1 MSIKHLLPATTTKGK
16 KRLGRGYGSGKGG
29 HTSSR
34 GQKGQWSR
42 RGAKVPLYFEGGNL
56 PLIKR
61 LPMQRG
67 KGRLNVV
74 RPTLELTLN
83 DLQALDATLIT
94 LDTVRLAGLLP
105 VGVKKVKIIATGSI
119 SKSVTVEGISASA
132 AARKAIEAAGG
143 ELK

>member
-1 MSIKHLLPATTTKGK
+1 MSLNHTLPPTTAKSK
-16 KRLGRGYGSGKGG
+16 KRIGRGYGSGKGG
-29 HTSSR
+29 HTSTR

-42 RGAKVPLYFEGGNL
+42 SGAKIPLYFEGGNL
-56 PLIKR
+56 PLVKR

-67 KGRLNVV
+67 KGLLKVV
-74 RPTLELTLN
+74 RPTAELTLA

-94 LDTVRLAGLLP
+94 VDTVRLAGLVP
-105 VGVKKVKIIATGSI
+105 AGVKKFKIIATGSI
-119 SKSVTVEGISASA
+119 TKSVTVEGISASA